1 MRTATATFLRFVLR
15 SEVEGED
22 WSFLAFRTQEDP
34 VDPTVLDEDLEVGS
48 DHSSDTESIDTRGG
62 TSSDA
67 EGEAEVVSLLE
78 APVPTV
84 SVPVERFTNSFQW
97 LAEVDLEVVFKQRP
111 CLMKSV
117 PGFMKGAYRSAM
129 RVAFAEIDQG
139 RVERD
144 ATRSSRGWKWFFLLP
159 RLLLHKP
166 ERRTKEKV
174 AGQIRGVC

>member
-1 MRTATATFLRFVLR
+1 M
-15 SEVEGED
+15 
-22 WSFLAFRTQEDP
+22 
-34 VDPTVLDEDLEVGS
+34 LDEDFEAG
-48 DHSSDTESIDTRGG
+48 SDTESIDIRGG
-62 TSSDA
+62 TSDA
-67 EGEAEVVSLLE
+67 AGEAEVVSVPE

-84 SVPVERFTNSFQW
+84 SVPVERFADSFQW
-97 LAEVDLEVVFKQRP
+97 LGEVDLEVVFKQCP

-144 ATRSSRGWKWFFLLP
+144 ATRSSRGWKLFLLLP

-166 ERRTKEKV
+166 PRSGLVPKKKWQDRFEVFVDGDWVSSRHQHATCQSGCPGKFSPISPSRP
-174 AGQIRGVC
+174 